1 MLKRSIFAIIAALGI
16 VAAPAVAQS
25 PAETAHGVIEKVEA
39 RNPSLKSFQA
49 RMHVDVRMLNF
60 PFLSPKLD
68 GTAYFKCP
76 SNYEVVFDRV
86 PSYAKGFKRLFADVG
101 DAASWERENNV
112 ALAGASSLGG
122 RQMIVL
128 RLTKKVYSDQID
140 HADIFVDASS
150 FQVAQMEWH
159 YRNGGKI
166 VMTQNYKTEGTFN
179 VIATQHA
186 EISIPHVHAVA
197 DANYGQYQTNV
208 AVNDDVF
215 TQK

>member
-1 MLKRSIFAIIAALGI
+1 MLKRTIIAAAAALSL
-16 VAAPAVAQS
+16 VVAPAVAQS
-25 PAETAHGVIEKVEA
+25 PSDNAHGVIEKVEA

-68 GTAYFKCP
+68 GTAYFKRP

-101 DAASWERENNV
+101 DAASWERDNNV
-112 ALAGASSLGG
+112 TLDAPASLNG
-122 RQMIVL
+122 RPMIVL
-128 RLTKKVYSDQID
+128 RLTKKVYSDQLD

-150 FQVAQMEWH
+150 YQVAQMEWH

-166 VMTQNYKTEGTFN
+166 VMTQNYKTEGSFN

-208 AVNDDVF
+208 AVSDDVF
-215 TQK
+215 TKK

>member
-1 MLKRSIFAIIAALGI
+1 MLTRSIFAVIAALGI

-25 PAETAHGVIEKVEA
+25 PVETAHGVIEKVEA

-68 GTAYFKCP
+68 GTAYFKRP

-101 DAASWERENNV
+101 DAASWERDNNV
-112 ALAGASSLGG
+112 ALAGQNTLNG

-140 HADIFVDASS
+140 HADIFIDASS
-150 FQVAQMEWH
+150 YQVAQMEWH

-166 VMTQNYKTEGTFN
+166 VMTQNYKTEGPFN